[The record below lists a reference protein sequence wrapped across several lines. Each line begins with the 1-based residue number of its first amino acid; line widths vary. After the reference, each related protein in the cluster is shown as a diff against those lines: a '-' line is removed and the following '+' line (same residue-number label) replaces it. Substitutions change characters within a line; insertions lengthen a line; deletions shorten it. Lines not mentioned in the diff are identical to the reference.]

1 MSQRLNNGEKN
12 HSHNILDTDKIGRL
26 LMTLTA
32 PMLLG
37 TIIQNIYNIV
47 DTIFV
52 GRYVGSLGIAA
63 LSITFPIQ
71 MLTMGIGN
79 MVGLGGASLI
89 SRLIGGSDHRG
100 AERALGNSILF
111 SLIFSLLIMVIIL
124 PGVTYWLRLIG
135 ASDELLP
142 LAKDYLTIVYLGTF
156 FNITGAV
163 LLTLVRAEGNARV
176 PMISMVLQSVLN
188 VILDAV
194 FIIWLGMGMQGA
206 ALAMVISQ
214 AISLAYVASYYLTGE
229 SYLKLRWRNF
239 VPDMKIIKGIFAI
252 GVTQLVQAIAMSVSA
267 MILVKQIIS
276 YGGDISLG
284 AFGIIQRIMM
294 FSSIPGMVLGQAMQP
309 ILGFNYG
316 AKRYHLATKTI
327 FLATSIATAFS
338 IAAFVVLYI
347 VPEPIIGIF
356 TSDSQLVAETV
367 FAARC
372 IFVAMPLFGFF
383 NVGQL
388 VFPSLGKAIGT
399 LIIAVARPA
408 LFLIPLA
415 LILPRIW
422 DMTGAWFAFPAT
434 DVLTFLLTLGLLIPL
449 IRQLKKASS
458 AAAPQVG
465 H

>member
-1 MSQRLNNGEKN
+1 MKN
-12 HSHNILDTDKIGRL
+12 QNHNVLDTDKIGRL

-32 PMLLG
+32 PMLFG
-37 TIIQNIYNIV
+37 TIVQNIYNIV
-47 DTIFV
+47 DTIFI

-89 SRLIGGSDHRG
+89 SRLIGGSDHRS

-111 SLIFSLLIMVIIL
+111 SVIFSLLIMLVIL
-124 PGVTYWLRLIG
+124 PGVSYWLKLMG
-135 ASDELLP
+135 ASVDVLP
-142 LAKDYLTIVYLGTF
+142 FASEYLTIVYLGSV

-176 PMISMVLQSVLN
+176 PMISMMLQSVLS

-214 AISLAYVASYYLTGE
+214 AVSLAYVASYYLTGE
-229 SYLKLRWRNF
+229 SYLKLHWRNF
-239 VPDMKIIKGIFAI
+239 IPDAKIIKGIFAI
-252 GVTQLVQAIAMSVSA
+252 GVTQFVQAVAMSLSA
-267 MILVKQIIS
+267 MILVKQIIN
-276 YGGDISLG
+276 YGGDVSLG

-294 FSSIPGMVLGQAMQP
+294 FSSMPGMVIGQAMQP

-316 AKRYHLATKTI
+316 AKRYHLAIKTI
-327 FLATSIATAFS
+327 FLATSVATAFS
-338 IAAFVVLYI
+338 IAAFFVLYI
-347 VPEPIIGIF
+347 IPEPIIGIF
-356 TSDSQLVAETV
+356 TSDKQLIAETV

-422 DMTGAWFAFPAT
+422 DMTGVWFAFPGT

-449 IRQLKKASS
+449 IRQLRKASATN
-458 AAAPQVG
+458 AASPVG
-465 H
+465 Q